1 MLRAASCCFI
11 SPRSKKRSI
20 RLTTDA
26 TPALEANSEASLR
39 MLTDIAENE
48 IMDKN
53 DTTGDEFPMTVPI
66 N

>member
-1 MLRAASCCFI
+1 MF
-11 SPRSKKRSI
+11 KYY
-20 RLTTDA
+20 
-26 TPALEANSEASLR
+26 
-39 MLTDIAENE
+39 IAENE